1 MLADG
6 HRKFI
11 PSQCVSP
18 PKLFRHSGGHAGLG
32 DDAVHLFL
40 LVQDDEVGGAA
51 GDQQVEAVLGAVPCV
66 DGGGVAADQGLDGL
80 DHMAGEA
87 DVRNGHGALIAVLVV
102 HHDQGVHVA
111 PLHLAD
117 ALVDAPAG
125 GNGGHARAHEV
136 GGSELL
142 LSVGVDE
149 IAQKVLDLSAGGV
162 GQHLFRRRHLDDV
175 AVVHEDNDVGQIQ
188 SLRHVVGDEDE
199 GLVQLL
205 LEALHLLLQGAAGHG
220 VQGAEGLIHQD
231 DRRGGGQCPE
241 DADALLLSAGHLR
254 GVLVGVLLI
263 GHLHHGEHVADD
275 LVALLL
281 GVLQQLGHHADV
293 LGHRHVG
300 EQADLL
306 DHIADVA
313 AQLHLVLG
321 GDVLLVQIDLSRV
334 GLDQT
339 VYHLQC
345 GGLTA
350 AGGADEHGE
359 LPLLNFKAQIV

>member
-1 MLADG
+1 M
-6 HRKFI
+6 
-11 PSQCVSP
+11 SS
-18 PKLFRHSGGHAGLG
+18 
-32 DDAVHLFL
+32 
-40 LVQDDEVGGAA
+40 
-51 GDQQVEAVLGAVPCV
+51 
-66 DGGGVAADQGLDGL
+66 
-80 DHMAGEA
+80 
-87 DVRNGHGALIAVLVV
+87 
-102 HHDQGVHVA
+102 
-111 PLHLAD
+111 
-117 ALVDAPAG
+117 
-125 GNGGHARAHEV
+125 
-136 GGSELL
+136 L

-220 VQGAEGLIHQD
+220 VQGGEGLVHED
-231 DRRGGGQCPE
+231 DRGRGGQGAE
-241 DADALLLSAGHLR
+241 NADALLLSAGHLA
-254 GVLVGVLLI
+254 GIFMGVLLI
-263 GHLHHGEHVADD
+263 GEVDHFQQLPGDAVT
-275 LVALLL
+275 LLL
-281 GVLQQLGHHADV
+281 AVFQQGGYHADI
-293 LGHRHVG
+293 LSHRHVG

>member
-1 MLADG
+1 MNLPKKSWIWPLAG
-6 HRKFI
+6 WASI
-11 PSQCVSP
+11 S
-18 PKLFRHSGGHAGLG
+18 SGGAIWTIL
-32 DDAVHLFL
+32 
-40 LVQDDEVGGAA
+40 
-51 GDQQVEAVLGAVPCV
+51 PWS
-66 DGGGVAADQGLDGL
+66 
-80 DHMAGEA
+80 MKMMTS
-87 DVRNGHGALIAVLVV
+87 
-102 HHDQGVHVA
+102 
-111 PLHLAD
+111 
-117 ALVDAPAG
+117 
-125 GNGGHARAHEV
+125 ARSRASAMSWV
-136 GGSELL
+136 TKT
-142 LSVGVDE
+142 
-149 IAQKVLDLSAGGV
+149 KVLFS
-162 GQHLFRRRHLDDV
+162 FCWR
-175 AVVHEDNDVGQIQ
+175 
-188 SLRHVVGDEDE
+188 
-199 GLVQLL
+199 
-205 LEALHLLLQGAAGHG
+205 ALHLLLQGAAGHG

-263 GHLHHGEHVADD
+263 GHLDHGEQVADD

>member
-1 MLADG
+1 M
-6 HRKFI
+6 
-11 PSQCVSP
+11 
-18 PKLFRHSGGHAGLG
+18 
-32 DDAVHLFL
+32 
-40 LVQDDEVGGAA
+40 
-51 GDQQVEAVLGAVPCV
+51 
-66 DGGGVAADQGLDGL
+66 
-80 DHMAGEA
+80 
-87 DVRNGHGALIAVLVV
+87 
-102 HHDQGVHVA
+102 
-111 PLHLAD
+111 
-117 ALVDAPAG
+117 
-125 GNGGHARAHEV
+125 
-136 GGSELL
+136 
-142 LSVGVDE
+142 
-149 IAQKVLDLSAGGV
+149 
-162 GQHLFRRRHLDDV
+162 
-175 AVVHEDNDVGQIQ
+175 VHEDNDVGQIQ

-359 LPLLNFKAQIV
+359 LPSSISKHRSFRIFWLPWDRDTWSNLNK

>member
-1 MLADG
+1 M
-6 HRKFI
+6 
-11 PSQCVSP
+11 
-18 PKLFRHSGGHAGLG
+18 
-32 DDAVHLFL
+32 
-40 LVQDDEVGGAA
+40 
-51 GDQQVEAVLGAVPCV
+51 
-66 DGGGVAADQGLDGL
+66 
-80 DHMAGEA
+80 
-87 DVRNGHGALIAVLVV
+87 
-102 HHDQGVHVA
+102 
-111 PLHLAD
+111 
-117 ALVDAPAG
+117 
-125 GNGGHARAHEV
+125 
-136 GGSELL
+136 
-142 LSVGVDE
+142 GVDE

-321 GDVLLVQIDLSRV
+321 GDVLLVQIDLSCV

-359 LPLLNFKAQIV
+359 LPLLNFKTQIV

>member
-1 MLADG
+1 M
-6 HRKFI
+6 
-11 PSQCVSP
+11 
-18 PKLFRHSGGHAGLG
+18 
-32 DDAVHLFL
+32 
-40 LVQDDEVGGAA
+40 
-51 GDQQVEAVLGAVPCV
+51 
-66 DGGGVAADQGLDGL
+66 
-80 DHMAGEA
+80 
-87 DVRNGHGALIAVLVV
+87 
-102 HHDQGVHVA
+102 
-111 PLHLAD
+111 
-117 ALVDAPAG
+117 
-125 GNGGHARAHEV
+125 
-136 GGSELL
+136 
-142 LSVGVDE
+142 
-149 IAQKVLDLSAGGV
+149 
-162 GQHLFRRRHLDDV
+162 
-175 AVVHEDNDVGQIQ
+175 
-188 SLRHVVGDEDE
+188 GDEDE

-321 GDVLLVQIDLSRV
+321 GDVLLVQIDLSCV